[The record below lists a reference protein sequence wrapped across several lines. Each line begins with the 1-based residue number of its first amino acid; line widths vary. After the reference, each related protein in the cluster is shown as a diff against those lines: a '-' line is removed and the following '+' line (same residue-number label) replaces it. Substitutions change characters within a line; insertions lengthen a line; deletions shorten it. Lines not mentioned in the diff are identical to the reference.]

1 MHPSSSIALF
11 YTEVSM
17 ALNCPDEIGK
27 NKEEEKNWCPATY
40 MPKTGVL
47 DVKTP
52 QIIWIFRKIIVGE
65 RENY

>member
-47 DVKTP
+47 DVQTP
-52 QIIWIFRKIIVGE
+52 QIIWIFRKIIVRE
-65 RENY
+65 REKY